1 LIFLNDKSKNKTMD
15 HKFNKKKVNYKN
27 EIFFLIVTSFFI
39 LVEVFSSNV
48 TRDIFYPILNSSQKT
63 TKK

>member
-1 LIFLNDKSKNKTMD
+1 MD